1 MKNTKVWRDWMLPFL
16 VVSAAYIFAFVI
28 TIYGLLPLQAA
39 YTPDLEK
46 YASLLFLPHGVRV
59 LSAWLLGW
67 RSIPLIAPAA
77 LYTHFLNFGADGFTV
92 LGSAG
97 AMSSVVGATLCFWL
111 LAKFGM
117 DFRISTGR
125 NVHWRD
131 VMLAGFF
138 ASIVNTVGMG
148 YVYHHSYKTMTSYL
162 IGDVSGLFA
171 CMFVLML
178 VFKMLRGLQATKLP
192 SCLLT
197 Y

>member
-1 MKNTKVWRDWMLPFL
+1 MSGSKIWQDWLLPLL
-16 VVSAAYIFAFVI
+16 VVSAAYLFAFVI
-28 TIYGLLPLQAA
+28 TIYGLLPLQAS
-39 YTPDLEK
+39 YTPDLAT

-77 LYTHFLNFGADGFTV
+77 FFTHWLNFGAHGFSS
-92 LGSAG
+92 LGLVG
-97 AMSSVVGATLCFWL
+97 AMSGVVAATLCFWL

-117 DFRISTGR
+117 DFRISGGR

-131 VMLAGFF
+131 VILAGCF

-148 YVYHHSYKTMTSYL
+148 YVYSHSYVTIAGYL

-171 CMFVLML
+171 CMLVLML
-178 VFKMLRGLQATKLP
+178 AFKMLRGLQKR
-192 SCLLT
+192 
-197 Y
+197 

>member
-1 MKNTKVWRDWMLPFL
+1 MSEAKIWQDWILPLL
-16 VVSAAYIFAFVI
+16 VVSAAYLFAFVI

-39 YTPDLEK
+39 YTPDLAA

-77 LYTHFLNFGADGFTV
+77 LYIHWLNFGSDGFSA
-92 LGSAG
+92 LGLAG
-97 AMSSVVGATLCFWL
+97 AMSGVVAATLCFWM

-117 DFRISTGR
+117 DFRISAGR

-131 VMLAGFF
+131 VMLAGCF

-148 YVYHHSYKTMTSYL
+148 YVYAHNYETMAGYL

-171 CMFVLML
+171 CMFVVML
-178 VFKMLRGLQATKLP
+178 AFKILRSLQTR
-192 SCLLT
+192 
-197 Y
+197 